1 MNREFGTYRFVTLTF
16 GTQQHAID
24 MPKDIT
30 HEERKAFAKELYE
43 AIAQEKLPNPQSV
56 TEQSKNQPPQ
66 QKGKLEGFVQRLTI
80 ERPYI
85 PDVTG
90 VEFPHLDNGWEFKK
104 DEIPGA
110 EPMVMVRIESKYKVE
125 SQRSRPV
132 PGSGVDR

>member
-30 HEERKAFAKELYE
+30 HEERKQFAKELYE
-43 AIAQEKLPNPQSV
+43 AIAQEKLPSPQPV
-56 TEQSKNQPPQ
+56 TTSKQT
-66 QKGKLEGFVQRLTI
+66 QKRGELEGFVQRLTI
-80 ERPYI
+80 ERPYT
-85 PDVTG
+85 PEVTG
-90 VEFPHLDNGWEFKK
+90 MEFPHLDNGWEFKK

-125 SQRSRPV
+125 SQRSIPV